1 MKSAINPHRPRVFG
15 DPLHPDLHEYA
26 REHYGSIYEYM
37 ATCDFCDWQTNWLPQ
52 DYALEDANKHVL
64 EHKEKASEVEK
75 ELIELLNLRIVQEGD
90 YLYLTCA
97 SCLLA
102 FTKLGGK
109 LGQSLK
115 DTEKGL
121 RGIAL
126 EHLREH
132 HLLKKKRED
141 GKCEFEFIQDKQ
153 HGIVKTVFEG
163 RIE

>member
-1 MKSAINPHRPRVFG
+1 MTLYTRTYTNMHVNITEASTSIWPLAISAIGRP
-15 DPLHPDLHEYA
+15 
-26 REHYGSIYEYM
+26 
-37 ATCDFCDWQTNWLPQ
+37 TNWLPQ

-64 EHKEKASEVEK
+64 EYKEKASEVEK

-153 HGIVKTVFEG
+153 HGIIKTVFEG